1 MKRFLRQRRCIP
13 KPRVAALAAHPGLP
27 SRTRSKPQRGFT
39 NPRCPRT
46 KHLSKTNTA
55 MDVRRLCNPVGVIA
69 LDCLARPRVRGVA
82 ANPGLWNLTPLAYV
96 PCAARY
102 ASIATTSP
110 CAIECAIAW
119 NRMAST
125 DWSRPH
131 ETVFTPTALHSI
143 AQGRRASGAPW
154 VTMSR
159 AIQTPTGFYKS
170 ALPADQTFIQ
180 HQYGHER
187 RAIV

>member
-1 MKRFLRQRRCIP
+1 
-13 KPRVAALAAHPGLP
+13 
-27 SRTRSKPQRGFT
+27 
-39 NPRCPRT
+39 
-46 KHLSKTNTA
+46 

-102 ASIATTSP
+102 SSIANRV
-110 CAIECAIAW
+110 AVHIKCAIAW

-131 ETVFTPTALHSI
+131 EKVFTPTALHSK

-154 VTMSR
+154 VTKPH

-170 ALPADQTFIQ
+170 TLPADQTFIQ
-180 HQYGHER
+180 NQYGHGR
-187 RAIV
+187 QAIVQPRWGNRVGLSRETPGSPRAA